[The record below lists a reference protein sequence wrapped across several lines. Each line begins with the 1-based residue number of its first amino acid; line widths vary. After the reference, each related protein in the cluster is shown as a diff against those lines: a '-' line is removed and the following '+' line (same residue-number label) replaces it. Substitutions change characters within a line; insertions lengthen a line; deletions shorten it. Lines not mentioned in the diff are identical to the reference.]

1 MMFRRSLLVFVV
13 APLLAGPCAAYAD
26 KPKSTPRARVS
37 AVVFAGWLERIVVKE
52 QGKVVKAK
60 LDTGAKTSSIHATH
74 IEEFERDGEPW
85 VRFDLG
91 DDPDG
96 DGKPVTVEKPVVRRT
111 RIKDHHSPSTRR
123 QTVEL
128 EVCMAGVRHRVQFT
142 LADRSNFLYP
152 ILLGR
157 RFLAGVAVVDPAK
170 KYLTQPECSEGD
182 GAR

>member
-1 MMFRRSLLVFVV
+1 MMFGKFLRAFLVTTLLVGVS
-13 APLLAGPCAAYAD
+13 AAAAE
-26 KPKSTPRARVS
+26 KPKATARAHVN
-37 AVVFAGWLERIVVKE
+37 AVVFAGWLERIVVEE

-60 LDTGAKTSSIHATH
+60 LDTGAKTSSIHATQ

-85 VRFDLG
+85 VRFVLG

-96 DGKPVTVEKPVVRRT
+96 DSEPVTVEKPVVRRI
-111 RIKDHHSPSTRR
+111 RIKDHDSPSSRR

-128 EVCMAGVRHRVQFT
+128 EICMAGVRHRAQFT

-170 KYLTQPECSEGD
+170 KYLTRPECSEGD

>member
-1 MMFRRSLLVFVV
+1 MMFRRFLLALVV
-13 APLLAGPCAAYAD
+13 ANLFVGASAAVAD
-26 KPKSTPRARVS
+26 KAKATPRARVN
-37 AVVFAGWLERIVVKE
+37 AVVIAGWLERIAVKE
-52 QGKVVKAK
+52 QGTVVKAK

-74 IEEFERDGEPW
+74 IEEFERSGEPW
-85 VRFDLG
+85 VRFVLG

-111 RIKDHHSPSTRR
+111 RIKDHDSPSSRR

-128 EVCMAGVRHRVQFT
+128 GICMAGVRHRVQFT

-170 KYLTQPECSEGD
+170 KYLTRPECPEDD